1 MDAMNMVLETPSWA
15 YDFCYYYAFVAAI
28 VVVTSVYSLVKL
40 FMLPALAKKFLPM
53 TSLTVSLILSA
64 VVSVVLTMMQF
75 WICRGAL
82 KTEEHFANAKA
93 KAKAQTKARAQ
104 PHRRHMSGAEGFA
117 ANCQSGE
124 DCTAIMGTPQPSY
137 SECGARKKC
146 GGYMM
151 QNNMEPSGQDLAGLS
166 GF

>member
-1 MDAMNMVLETPSWA
+1 MESVLDTPSWA

-40 FMLPALAKKFLPM
+40 FMLPALAKKFLPI
-53 TSLTVSLILSA
+53 TSIMISLILSA
-64 VVSVVLTMMQF
+64 IVSVVLTMMQF

-82 KTEEHFANAKA
+82 KTKVID
-93 KAKAQTKARAQ
+93 K
-104 PHRRHMSGAEGFA
+104 FA

-124 DCTAIMGTPQPSY
+124 DCTAIMGTPQRDY
-137 SECGARKKC
+137 AECGARKKC

-151 QNNMEPSGQDLAGLS
+151 QNNMESNGDLS

>member
-82 KTEEHFANAKA
+82 KTEENFANKR
-93 KAKAQTKARAQ
+93 KQAQARAQ
-104 PHRRHMSGAEGFA
+104 AKPHRRHMSGAEGFA

-124 DCTAIMGTPQPSY
+124 DCTAIMGTPQRDY
-137 SECGARKKC
+137 AECGDRKKC

>member
-28 VVVTSVYSLVKL
+28 VVVTSVYSLVQL

-64 VVSVVLTMMQF
+64 IVSVVLTMMQF

-82 KTEEHFANAKA
+82 KTKENFAAKANAKA
-93 KAKAQTKARAQ
+93 VEK
-104 PHRRHMSGAEGFA
+104 FA

-124 DCTAIMGTPQPSY
+124 DCTAIMGTPQPNY
-137 SECGARKKC
+137 AVCGDRKKC
-146 GGYMM
+146 GGYVM
-151 QNNMEPSGQDLAGLS
+151 QNNMEPAVGSDLAGLP

>member
-1 MDAMNMVLETPSWA
+1 MESVLDTPSWA

-28 VVVTSVYSLVKL
+28 VVVTSVYSMVKL
-40 FMLPALAKKFLPM
+40 FMLPAMVKKFLPI
-53 TSLTVSLILSA
+53 TSIIVSLILSA

-82 KTEEHFANAKA
+82 KTKEN
-93 KAKAQTKARAQ
+93 
-104 PHRRHMSGAEGFA
+104 FA

-124 DCTAIMGTPQPSY
+124 DCTAIMGTPQRDY
-137 SECGARKKC
+137 AECGGRKKC

-151 QNNMEPSGQDLAGLS
+151 QNNMEPSGQDLS

>member
-1 MDAMNMVLETPSWA
+1 MDTVNRVLETPSWA

-28 VVVTSVYSLVKL
+28 VVVSTVYSIVTLL
-40 FMLPALAKKFLPM
+40 MLPVIAKKFLPI
-53 TSLTVSLILSA
+53 TSISFSLILSA
-64 VVSVVLTMMQF
+64 LVTVVLTMMQF

-82 KTEEHFANAKA
+82 KST
-93 KAKAQTKARAQ
+93 TKRVEQ
-104 PHRRHMSGAEGFA
+104 FA
-117 ANCQSGE
+117 ANCQNAD

-146 GGYMM
+146 GGYVM
-151 QNNMEPSGQDLAGLS
+151 QNNMEPSGMELS

>member
-1 MDAMNMVLETPSWA
+1 MDTVFYMLETPSWA

-28 VVVTSVYSLVKL
+28 VVVMTVYSIVQL
-40 FMLPALAKKFLPM
+40 FMLPALVRKFLP
-53 TSLTVSLILSA
+53 LTQLTLSMVLSA
-64 VVSVVLTMMQF
+64 IVSVVLTLMQF

-82 KTEEHFANAKA
+82 KTKENFASKA
-93 KAKAQTKARAQ
+93 LEK
-104 PHRRHMSGAEGFA
+104 FA

-146 GGYMM
+146 GGYVM
-151 QNNMEPSGQDLAGLS
+151 QNNMEPNELS

>member
-1 MDAMNMVLETPSWA
+1 MDTVTMVLDTPSWA

-28 VVVTSVYSLVKL
+28 VVVSTVYSIVSL
-40 FMLPALAKKFLPM
+40 FMLPAVVKKLMPISSI
-53 TSLTVSLILSA
+53 TISLMLSA
-64 VVSVVLTMMQF
+64 VVSIVLTMMQF

-82 KTEEHFANAKA
+82 KPKVEK
-93 KAKAQTKARAQ
+93 
-104 PHRRHMSGAEGFA
+104 FA

-146 GGYMM
+146 GGYTM
-151 QNNMEPSGQDLAGLS
+151 QNNMEPNDLS

>member
-1 MDAMNMVLETPSWA
+1 MDTVFYMLETPSWA

-28 VVVTSVYSLVKL
+28 VVVMTVYSLVKL
-40 FMLPALAKKFLPM
+40 FMLPALVRKFLP
-53 TSLTVSLILSA
+53 LTQLTLSMVLSA
-64 VVSVVLTMMQF
+64 IVSVVLTLMQF

-82 KTEEHFANAKA
+82 QPTAKLE
-93 KAKAQTKARAQ
+93 K
-104 PHRRHMSGAEGFA
+104 FA

-146 GGYMM
+146 GGYVM
-151 QNNMEPSGQDLAGLS
+151 QNNMEPNELS